1 MKLVGMLDS
10 PYVRR
15 LAITMRLLGME
26 FEHVSQSVVAGY
38 DTFRTI
44 NPLAKAPT
52 LVLDDGEMMVESTLI
67 ISHVESL
74 AGRSLMP
81 EGIDNQRRA
90 LQIIGVALTGMD
102 KVVAQIYELDMRPA
116 EFRYE
121 PWLQRVRDQAAAA
134 FDWLEAIVG
143 EIEGD
148 GWLCGDAITQAD
160 ISTAV
165 AWRFLQAKSPG
176 EVREQQRPALLAF
189 GNRAE
194 KLPEFAACSFG

>member
-15 LAITMRLLGME
+15 LAITMRLLGIE

-67 ISHVESL
+67 ISYVETIT
-74 AGRSLMP
+74 GRSLMP
-81 EGIDNQRRA
+81 DNIDERRRA
-90 LQIIGVALTGMD
+90 LQVIGVALTGMD

-116 EFRYE
+116 EFQYE
-121 PWLQRVRDQAAAA
+121 PWLQRVRDQAAEA
-134 FDWLEAIVG
+134 FDWLEAAVAAID
-143 EIEGD
+143 GD
-148 GWLCGDAITQAD
+148 GWLFGDQITQAD

-165 AWRFLQAKSPG
+165 AWRFLQAKYPG
-176 EVREQQRPALLAF
+176 EVREHDRPAVVRF
-189 GNRAE
+189 GQKAE
-194 KLPEFAACSFG
+194 GLPEFAACSFE